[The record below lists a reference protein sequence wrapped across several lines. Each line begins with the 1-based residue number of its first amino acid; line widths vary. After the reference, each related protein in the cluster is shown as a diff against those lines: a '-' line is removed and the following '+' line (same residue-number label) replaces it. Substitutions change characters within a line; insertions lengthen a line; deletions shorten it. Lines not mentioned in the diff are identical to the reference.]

1 MELDKQLDALQ
12 KRGLGIAALSYDS
25 VAILEEFSRRKHLRY
40 PLLSDPG
47 SVIIRRFGIQ
57 NPDFPEADPAHG
69 VPFPGTLVT
78 DARGLVRTKFFEKTY
93 AERRTAAS
101 FLVLE
106 GESPAEPASEVRTDH
121 FLLRLSSSNATLAA
135 GNRVSL
141 ALEFWMG
148 ETKHAYAPGVQG
160 YRPLALH
167 LDPQP
172 LVTVHEPVYPVPR
185 DYVYAPLQETV
196 PVFEGRFRVLQD
208 VTLAGGRQVAERL
221 GSGDASLTITGRLD
235 YQVCSDR
242 VCYPPASLPVSWTLK
257 LVPLDRERSP
267 ESLRPK
273 ARRPDP
279 AVVVIDWC
287 GASHYERS

>member
-1 MELDKQLDALQ
+1 MELDEELDALR
-12 KRGLGIAALSYDS
+12 KRGLGVAALSYDS
-25 VAILEEFSRRKHLRY
+25 VPLLEEFARRRKIRY

-47 SVIIRRFGIQ
+47 SVVIRRFGVLS
-57 NPDFPEADPAHG
+57 PDFPEGDPAHG

-78 DARGLVRTKFFEKTY
+78 DSGGVVRTRFFEKSY

-106 GESPAEPASEVRTDH
+106 GETPADVSSEVRTDH
-121 FLLRLSSSNATLAA
+121 FLLRLSQSNATAAA

-141 ALEFWMG
+141 VLELWMG

-167 LDPQP
+167 LDAQP

-221 GSGDASLTITGRLD
+221 RTGDTTLAITGRLD

-242 VCYPPASLPVSWTLK
+242 VCYPPASLPVRWTLQ
-257 LVPLDRERSP
+257 LVPLDQERSP
-267 ESLRPK
+267 EALRPK
-273 ARRPDP
+273 KPTAP
-279 AVVVIDWC
+279 
-287 GASHYERS
+287 